1 MMEFR
6 KLIAC
11 GFVAALAVLP
21 LGGSDMAMAS
31 GSVTYYTFPNG
42 CCSGQSQTTTTN
54 WSTVEFEMNSG
65 AANSYKRSDQSNA
78 CYQSL

>member
-1 MMEFR
+1 
-6 KLIAC
+6 
-11 GFVAALAVLP
+11 
-21 LGGSDMAMAS
+21 MAMAS